1 MFQELDKISEV
12 ARYLWEKGWA
22 EYNGGNISVNLTEQ
36 LQETFKEKGAISV
49 RKEIASELKMLAGEL
64 FYVTGTGKR
73 MRDVAR
79 SPWENGALIRI
90 CDDGRGYELIYKD
103 NIPPTS
109 ELISHLYMHHCLRQM
124 GRDTKVVLHT
134 HPTEL
139 IALTHIKRWLDSEA
153 LTQMLWS
160 MIPECRM
167 VVTKGVGVVPYI
179 SPGTVELAEATVVEL
194 EKHDVIIW
202 EKHGVLAVGDDI
214 TTCFDTIDTL
224 NKSAQIYIHA
234 KAAGLQD

>member
-1 MFQELDKISEV
+1 
-12 ARYLWEKGWA
+12 
-22 EYNGGNISVNLTEQ
+22 
-36 LQETFKEKGAISV
+36 
-49 RKEIASELKMLAGEL
+49 
-64 FYVTGTGKR
+64 
-73 MRDVAR
+73 
-79 SPWENGALIRI
+79 
-90 CDDGRGYELIYKD
+90 
-103 NIPPTS
+103 
-109 ELISHLYMHHCLRQM
+109 M

-134 HPTEL
+134 HPTEI

-194 EKHDVIIW
+194 EKHDVIVW

-214 TTCFDTIDTL
+214 TTCFDIIDTL